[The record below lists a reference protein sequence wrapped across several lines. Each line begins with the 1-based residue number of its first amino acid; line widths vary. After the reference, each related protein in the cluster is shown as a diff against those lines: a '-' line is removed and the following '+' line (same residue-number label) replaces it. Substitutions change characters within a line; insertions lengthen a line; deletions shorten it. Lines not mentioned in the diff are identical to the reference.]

1 MELAKPVGQAAASRK
16 YDILSALMAFA
27 LSQDKHRQRQVMRMM
42 SLITTRYNWQRDEL
56 SMGQEAIAA
65 LWSCDTRTV
74 KREMAKF
81 LSMGWLVMK
90 RRGAR
95 GRVSVYG
102 IDLTRMMEDTRPAWP
117 NIGEDFVARVDPD
130 RPEPVAS
137 NVVALRQVAA
147 PVADGSVWAE
157 AQALLHAEDGA
168 TYGAWFHG
176 LTEADRHEGW
186 LILAAP
192 TRFHATYVET
202 HLMARLM
209 GAIRRIDPTV
219 AGVRLEG

>member
-1 MELAKPVGQAAASRK
+1 MEMAKPVGRAAASHK

-27 LSQDKHRQRQVMRMM
+27 LSQDKHRQRQVTRMM

-65 LWSCDTRTV
+65 LWSCDVRTV
-74 KREMAKF
+74 KREIAK
-81 LSMGWLVMK
+81 LQAIGWLVMK

-102 IDLTRMMEDTRPAWP
+102 IDFSRMMDDTRPAWP
-117 NIGEDFVARVDPD
+117 NIGQDFVERMDPT
-130 RPEPVAS
+130 RTEPRAT

-147 PVADGSVWAE
+147 PVSNGSLWAE
-157 AQALLHAEDGA
+157 VQAFLHGADRA
-168 TYGAWFHG
+168 TYSAWFHG
-176 LTEADRHEGW
+176 MTEVERHEGW
-186 LILAAP
+186 LILSAP
-192 TRFHATYVET
+192 TKFHATYVET

-209 GAIRRIDPTV
+209 RAIRTIDPTI
-219 AGVRLEG
+219 AGVRIEG